1 MDLLYICL
9 LYHLSNLSVNYDMI
23 FSIHFQKN
31 ERFSIESDLI
41 QIRTIVAVKF

>member
-9 LYHLSNLSVNYDMI
+9 LYHLSVNYDMI

-31 ERFSIESDLI
+31 ERFLIESDLI
-41 QIRTIVAVKF
+41 QIRTIGAVEF